1 MGAAFTI
8 GMKDLRQRLRD
19 RSAWIIAVIVPLGL
33 AFILNATI
41 GGAAGSEGGGFLT
54 EILVVD
60 DDGGEVS
67 AAFLDILDDLEADE
81 IVSVETATSA
91 ADAQSRVQDGFP
103 SAIVIP
109 ESFTAAAQQGS
120 PATITVYTNPDEQI
134 ASQVAL
140 ALAQGFAAEINTV
153 QLSVASVFVGEGTDP
168 DPVRIPGLVAA
179 AQGGTPLA
187 TVAGIETEGEGFDLA
202 TYFAIGMAV
211 FFVFFT
217 VQFGVLGLIEERD
230 QGTMARLLAAPIPR
244 AAIVGGKLI
253 AAFVLG
259 LVSMLVLW
267 IASSLVMGAEWGNP
281 VGVIVLIVAGVI
293 AAMGV
298 TALVAAFA
306 RTAEQAGGYAA
317 IVAVVLGLLG
327 GTFFPVSQAS
337 GFFSLVSKI
346 APHRWLMDG
355 FNLLT
360 AGDPVSAVIPSA
372 LAAVAFGVV
381 TGVIGL
387 LMARKMV
394 LTS

>member
-1 MGAAFTI
+1 MFTI

-33 AFILNATI
+33 AFVLNATI
-41 GGAAGSEGGGFLT
+41 GGAGGGEGAGFVT
-54 EILVVD
+54 EIIVVD
-60 DDGGEVS
+60 NDGGEIATAFVD
-67 AAFLDILDDLEADE
+67 FLDELERDE
-81 IVSVETATSA
+81 IVSIETAASA
-91 ADAQSRVQDGFP
+91 QEASDRVADGFP
-103 SAIVIP
+103 SAIAIP
-109 ESFTAAAQQGS
+109 SGFSAAARSGGAS
-120 PATITVYTNPDEQI
+120 TLTVYTNPDEQI
-134 ASQVAL
+134 ASLVAL
-140 ALAQGFAAEINTV
+140 SLAQGFASEINTV
-153 QLSVASVFVGEGTDP
+153 QLSVASVFVTEGGEADP
-168 DPVRIPGLVAA
+168 ARIPELVVA

-187 TVAGIETEGEGFDLA
+187 TVVGIEAEGDGFDLA

-217 VQFGVLGLIEERD
+217 VQYGVLGLIAERD
-230 QGTMARLLAAPIPR
+230 EGTMARLLAAPIPR
-244 AAIVGGKLI
+244 AAIVGGKLL

-259 LVSMLVLW
+259 LVSMIVLW
-267 IASSLVMGAEWGNP
+267 VASSLVMGAEWGNP
-281 VGVIVLIVAGVI
+281 VGVLLLIVAGVI

-298 TALVAAFA
+298 TALVASFA

-337 GFFSLVSKI
+337 GFFSLVSRI

-372 LAAVAFGVV
+372 LAAVGFGLV
-381 TGVIGL
+381 TGAIGL
-387 LMARKMV
+387 LLSRKMV
-394 LTS
+394 LS